1 MDKEKAIII
10 KVEEQKLYFF
20 KEERVYYYHCDEFDS
35 VSRKSL
41 VFNITTISIV
51 SAIVGS
57 LCNTIFGNQILQ
69 LIIFSNNLMA
79 RSALLIGLAILF
91 YFLGNRYIHKN
102 TRLPEVNNADVYWQ
116 SENYLDVLR
125 STYKAHN
132 IIDIT
137 MIFTGIFCII
147 FSIVFLISGNLIA
160 LVLNLVVS
168 FIFIL
173 LVSVIGVKY
182 EISGTDLVFDY
193 RITRKLLK
201 KLKKEGTF

>member
-1 MDKEKAIII
+1 
-10 KVEEQKLYFF
+10 
-20 KEERVYYYHCDEFDS
+20 
-35 VSRKSL
+35 
-41 VFNITTISIV
+41 
-51 SAIVGS
+51 
-57 LCNTIFGNQILQ
+57 

-79 RSALLIGLAILF
+79 RFALLIGLVILF
-91 YFLGNRYIHKN
+91 YFLGNRYIQKN

-116 SENYLDVLR
+116 SGNHLDVLR

-147 FSIVFLISGNLIA
+147 FSITFLISGNLIA

-193 RITRKLLK
+193 HITRKLLK
-201 KLKKEGTF
+201 KLKKEGMF